1 MVNTGI
7 MAAKQT
13 NEIERYTNIE
23 VASNENTVN
32 GLPTTYNM
40 MYQPE
45 IWSTSTAT
53 GIPFLL
59 MCANNIFAAKH
70 HVGHTWVV
78 PDDKNVGGW
87 SWQTM
92 TFRTHLQN
100 ELLVL
105 QLIAN

>member
-1 MVNTGI
+1 MHTKILNEVCKGMVNTGI

-45 IWSTSTAT
+45 I
-53 GIPFLL
+53 
-59 MCANNIFAAKH
+59 
-70 HVGHTWVV
+70 
-78 PDDKNVGGW
+78 
-87 SWQTM
+87 
-92 TFRTHLQN
+92 
-100 ELLVL
+100 
-105 QLIAN
+105 